1 MLRSSPST
9 SYSASLVVC
18 LPEDESD
25 LFTVLLST
33 SPPLQVQIHTR
44 RHFHFESFVISLV
57 EYQAPTLFPVEILF
71 LQLRAP

>member
-9 SYSASLVVC
+9 SSSLVVC

-25 LFTVLLST
+25 LFTGLLST

-44 RHFHFESFVISLV
+44 WHFYFESFVISLV
-57 EYQAPTLFPVEILF
+57 YYQAPTLFPVEILF
-71 LQLRAP
+71 LQLRVP